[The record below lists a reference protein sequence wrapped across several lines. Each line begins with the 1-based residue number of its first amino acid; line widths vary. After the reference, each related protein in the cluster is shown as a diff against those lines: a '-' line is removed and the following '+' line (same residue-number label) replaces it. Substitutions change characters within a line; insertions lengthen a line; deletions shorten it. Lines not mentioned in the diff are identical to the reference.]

1 MIKGIDPSF
10 LLFGNAGGGEE
21 QGTDRFSPTPFP
33 FPPLK
38 TGMGLIGRWRYER
51 E

>member
-1 MIKGIDPSF
+1 MEQQAGM
-10 LLFGNAGGGEE
+10 LFGNAAEE
-21 QGTDRFSPTPFP
+21 QGTDSFSPTPFP